1 MTRDGGGSG
10 GGGGEVVV
18 EIPPGDPAAL
28 HRLADALDKHA
39 TAVLNLGQDTRSKT
53 ADVRTRANWSGAA
66 ADSYTGFTGAASGGI
81 SALHPHLTAM
91 AASVRTYADT
101 LDGAQKRVQTA
112 IDTANTASK
121 SGAPDAQT
129 QIDAAKKASS
139 DARTEVDGAGD
150 KAGAEVEEE
159 KHGLEKF
166 LEVIEPYRKAN
177 EWIHVPVDVA
187 TEPLTKN
194 LLNLLHTG
202 PKAAEAA
209 MEKLDEA
216 LREQFSSQVSSVAHD
231 LDNGEAS
238 MDDVQ
243 EAFAKYFVDT
253 KGLDEGLGDAA
264 KSLRAWEMGSRVLGV
279 TAVLGDV
286 ATFVDPEDKGVMG
299 TVDRTAAGVN
309 AAAVGGS
316 LAYELITANSLDGV
330 PVVGE
335 VVMVAD
341 VATGVY
347 LAGDFLYH
355 HFKPFHDVANTVG
368 HGVAT
373 AAKDVSHGVSSAAH
387 SVAHFFGW

>member
-39 TAVLNLGQDTRSKT
+39 TAVLNLGQDTGSKT

-66 ADSYTGFTGAASGGI
+66 ADAYTGFTGAASGGI

-121 SGAPDAQT
+121 NGAPDAQT

-139 DARTEVDGAGD
+139 DAKTEVDGAGD

-187 TEPLTKN
+187 TEPLTEAILKA
-194 LLNLLHTG
+194 LGTG
-202 PKAAEAA
+202 KEAA
-209 MEKLDEA
+209 RDQLKDLSKELHQLYDD
-216 LREQFSSQVSSVAHD
+216 QVQSVARDFDHGD
-231 LDNGEAS
+231 AS
-238 MDDVQ
+238 MDDV
-243 EAFAKYFVDT
+243 EDAFAKYFVDS
-253 KGLDEGLGDAA
+253 KGIDDGIGDAA
-264 KSLRAWEMGSRVLGV
+264 KSLRGWEMGSKVLGV
-279 TAVLGDV
+279 TAILGDA
-286 ATFVDPEDKGVMG
+286 ATIVDPEDKGTMG
-299 TVDRTAAGVN
+299 WVDRGAAGVN
-309 AAAVGGS
+309 MGAIGTDLLAAN
-316 LAYELITANSLDGV
+316 YLDEV
-330 PVVGE
+330 PIVGE

-368 HGVAT
+368 HGVASAAEAT
-373 AAKDVSHGVSSAAH
+373 AHGVSSAAH

>member
-10 GGGGEVVV
+10 SSEVVID
-18 EIPPGDPAAL
+18 IPPGDPAAL
-28 HRLADALDKHA
+28 HRLANTLDQHA
-39 TAVLNLGQDTRSKT
+39 TTVLDLGQDTRTKT

-66 ADSYTGFTGAASGGI
+66 ADSYTGFTGATSGGI
-81 SALHPHLTAM
+81 SALHPHLTAI

-121 SGAPDAQT
+121 NGDPDAQT
-129 QIDAAKKASS
+129 HIDAAKKAST
-139 DARTEVDGAGD
+139 DAKTEVDGAGD
-150 KAGAEVEEE
+150 KAGEEVEEE

-166 LEVIEPYRKAN
+166 MEVIEPYRKAN

-187 TEPLTKN
+187 TEPLTKT

-202 PKAAEAA
+202 PKAAESTI
-209 MEKLDEA
+209 ESLNEA

-231 LDNGEAS
+231 FDNGAAS
-238 MDDVQ
+238 MDDVKD
-243 EAFAKYFVDT
+243 AFAKYFTDT
-253 KGLDEGLGDAA
+253 KGIDEDLGDAA
-264 KSLRAWEMGSRVLGV
+264 KSLRGWEMGSKVLGV
-279 TAVLGDV
+279 TAILGDA
-286 ATFVDPEDKGVMG
+286 ATIVDPEDKGAMG
-299 TVDRTAAGVN
+299 WVDRGAAGVN
-309 AAAVGGS
+309 MGAIGAD
-316 LAYELITANSLDGV
+316 LAFANTLDEV
-330 PVVGE
+330 PVLGE

-368 HGVAT
+368 HGVAS
-373 AAKDVSHGVSSAAH
+373 AAKATAHGVSSAAH
-387 SVAHFFGW
+387 SVAHFLGW